1 MVQSERGESLR
12 VVANEEGA
20 LDVSEGVELW
30 KLNEMLSGDVAQFVR
45 CRLTQTLLNARQLH
59 TRKLTFT

>member
-1 MVQSERGESLR
+1 MMEQEREEILR

-20 LDVSEGVELW
+20 LNVSEGVELW

-45 CRLTQTLLNARQLH
+45 CWLTQTLLNTRQLH